1 MSKERSVTSSRLG
14 RMTLLGKLA
23 GGIAGNM
30 VSEGARQLAQG
41 HRPRISD
48 LLLTPEN
55 MQKLSDRLSEMR
67 GAAMKVGQLLSM
79 DSGQILPPQL
89 TSLLAQLRE
98 DAHQMPL
105 GQVAAV
111 LEKSLGANW
120 DAHFSRFSFTP
131 LAAASIGQVHKA
143 ELKDGRQVAVKIQ
156 YPGIRR
162 SIDSDVDN
170 VASLL
175 RLSSTIPDD
184 FDFTPLLD
192 EAKRQLYAEADY
204 RQEAAAI
211 EQYSRLLA
219 GDARFETLQVIESLS
234 TSEVLTMSFLDGQ
247 PIETLAEAPK
257 TERNDVAA
265 ALLELALLELFDWGL
280 VQTDP
285 NFANY
290 LYQPHTGCI
299 QLLDFGA
306 TRSYPAAKQVA
317 IADLLNALLD
327 GNDDDVGR
335 HASTVGYVDES
346 DPSSYQARI
355 IELLRTA
362 TEPARTVDDYAFAT
376 SDLAKRMSEIVLELR
391 LQEKYTRIPPPE
403 ILFLHRKLGGLYL
416 LLSRLHARLPVRQI
430 VLPFLAATGDK
441 QLQEDV
447 RLAV

>member
-1 MSKERSVTSSRLG
+1 
-14 RMTLLGKLA
+14 LGKLA

-30 VSEGARQLAQG
+30 VSEGARQLAKG
-41 HRPRISD
+41 HRPRMSD
-48 LLLTPEN
+48 LLLTPAN
-55 MQKLSDRLSEMR
+55 MQKMSDKLSEMR

-79 DSGQILPPQL
+79 DSGQVLPPEL
-89 TSLLAQLRE
+89 SNLLAQLRE

-105 GQVAAV
+105 GEVAVAM
-111 LEKSLGANW
+111 EKSLGSDWNM
-120 DAHFSRFSFTP
+120 HFSRFSFTP
-131 LAAASIGQVHKA
+131 LAAASIGQVREA
-143 ELKDGRQVAVKIQ
+143 VLKDGRQVAVKIQ

-175 RLSSTIPDD
+175 RLSSAIPDD
-184 FDFTPLLD
+184 FDFAPLLD
-192 EAKRQLYAEADY
+192 EAKRQLHAEADY

-211 EQYSRLLA
+211 AEYSRLLA
-219 GDARFETLQVIESLS
+219 GDPRFETLQVIESLS

-247 PIETLAEAPK
+247 TIEYLAEAPDK
-257 TERNDVAA
+257 ERNNAAA
-265 ALLELALLELFDWGL
+265 ALLELALRELFDWGL

-290 LYQPHTGCI
+290 LYQPKTGRI

-306 TRSYPAAKQVA
+306 TRTYTATQQTA
-317 IADLLNALLD
+317 IADLFHALLD
-327 GNDDDVGR
+327 GSDEDVGR
-335 HASTVGYVDES
+335 CAATVGYVDEA
-346 DPSSYQARI
+346 DPSSYRKRI

-362 TEPARTVDDYAFAT
+362 TEPARAVDDYAFAN

-391 LQEKYTRIPPPE
+391 LQEKFTRIPPPE

-416 LLSRLHARLPVRQI
+416 LLSRLKARLPVRQI
-430 VLPFLAATGDK
+430 ILPYLAATGDERV
-441 QLQEDV
+441 QEDV